1 MTAARSLAFVLLAD
15 RASAAQPSPLSPA
28 GWSLPETGQHE
39 FLKGGPDMRAPHTIK
54 PRPHTTPPAPAGP
67 QRRGR
72 LRHAAAELTPH
83 AIEQIAQRVA
93 QLLHE
98 RGETGPRPVRLLDAT
113 QLAMHLGVTRTWV
126 YEHAQQLGA
135 IRLGTGA
142 KARLRFD
149 LDTATTAIKRLHEHP
164 TTNADN
170 VETPLRGR
178 PRRRQQATIP
188 LLPIH
193 EPRTRGILARIKRR
207 R

>member
-1 MTAARSLAFVLLAD
+1 
-15 RASAAQPSPLSPA
+15 
-28 GWSLPETGQHE
+28 
-39 FLKGGPDMRAPHTIK
+39 MRAPHTLK
-54 PRPHTTPPAPAGP
+54 PRPHTTPPAPIST
-67 QRRGR
+67 RRQGR
-72 LRHAAAELTPH
+72 LRHAAADLTPH

-98 RGETGPRPVRLLDAT
+98 RGDTDPRPAPARLLDAT

-135 IRLGTGA
+135 IRLGTGT

-149 LDTATTAIKRLHEHP
+149 LDTATTAIKRLHDKP
-164 TTNADN
+164 LADTTAS
-170 VETPLRGR
+170 EAPRRGR
-178 PRRRQQATIP
+178 ARRRQQATIP

>member
-1 MTAARSLAFVLLAD
+1 
-15 RASAAQPSPLSPA
+15 
-28 GWSLPETGQHE
+28 
-39 FLKGGPDMRAPHTIK
+39 MRALHTLK
-54 PRPHTTPPAPAGP
+54 PRPHTTPPAPAGT

-98 RGETGPRPVRLLDAT
+98 RSDTSSQPAQLLDAA
-113 QLAMHLGVTRTWV
+113 QLATHLGVTRTWV
-126 YEHAQQLGA
+126 YEHAHQLGA
-135 IRLGTGA
+135 IRLGTGT

-149 LDTATTAIKRLHEHP
+149 LDTATNAIERLQEKP
-164 TTNADN
+164 SPDPMKS
-170 VETPLRGR
+170 ESPRLGR
-178 PRRRQQATIP
+178 PRSRQQATVP